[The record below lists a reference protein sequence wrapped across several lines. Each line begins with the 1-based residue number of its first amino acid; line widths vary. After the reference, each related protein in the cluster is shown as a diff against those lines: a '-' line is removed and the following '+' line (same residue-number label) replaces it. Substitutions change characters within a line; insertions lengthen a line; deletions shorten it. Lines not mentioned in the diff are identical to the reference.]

1 MRRGSFITL
10 EGGEGA
16 GKSTHAQ
23 TIKNFL
29 SAQGIDVILTRE
41 PGGSSGA
48 ELIRPLL
55 VQGKPGQWD
64 ALTEYLL
71 FSAARRN
78 HIETL
83 LKPALSNGTWV
94 ISDRFYDS
102 SVAYQGYGGGVSL
115 PFLETVYKEI
125 AGDFEPDLTF
135 LFDLSP
141 EKGLARARGRND
153 GETRFEDKEVAFH
166 QRLRQG
172 FLDIARKAP
181 RRFKVINAEE
191 EPKEIVAQKV
201 IDSLKDRFF

>member
-1 MRRGSFITL
+1 MSRGYFITL

-23 TIKNFL
+23 TIKSFL
-29 SAQGIDVILTRE
+29 TSQGIDVILTRE
-41 PGGSSGA
+41 PGGSPGA

-83 LKPALSNGTWV
+83 LKPALDDGTWV

-115 PFLETVYKEI
+115 SFLETIYREI
-125 AGDFEPDLTF
+125 AGDFEPNLTF

-141 EKGLARARGRND
+141 EAGLSRARGRND
-153 GETRFEDKEVAFH
+153 GETRFEDKEIAFH

-172 FLDIARKAP
+172 FLEIARKAP
-181 RRFKVINAEE
+181 RRFEVINAEN
-191 EPKEIVAQKV
+191 PKEVVGQRVVDI
-201 IDSLKDRFF
+201 LKDRFF